1 MTRSEQWRLVL
12 TLSGG
17 LAPLA
22 ALLGLIPG
30 YFLGDGSLPAA
41 LSGALIGFLIGAGMV
56 SFQVSWGVGLI
67 ARRIREAPFL
77 VVLLTKSL
85 AWLVIIFFGLSVPL
99 LTIGGVPLDE
109 LATPSFVISILIS
122 FGIAATINFGFQV
135 NQLMGRGVLVGLIA
149 GRYHRPREEDRIF
162 LFIDLEGS
170 TTLAEQLGNIRYHA
184 LLRRF
189 IADIT
194 PPVIR
199 NGGEIHRYVGDQIIL
214 TWRTGRGIKNAACI
228 RAYFGMVDEMERA
241 RNYYQHEF
249 GVVPTFWAGLHR
261 GPVVAGEIGT
271 AKHEIV
277 YLGDTMNVSARIE
290 QSCRILKR
298 PCLASADLIR
308 SVTLPVEVAAEDL
321 GEVDLRG
328 VGAPVALYA
337 LSRRG

>member
-1 MTRSEQWRLVL
+1 MTRYEQWRLVL

-17 LAPLA
+17 LAPIA

-30 YFLGDGSLPAA
+30 YFVGDGSLPAA

-67 ARRIREAPFL
+67 ARRIRESPFL

-109 LATPSFVISILIS
+109 LATPSFVISTLIS
-122 FGIAATINFGFQV
+122 FGIAATINYGFQV

-199 NGGEIHRYVGDQIIL
+199 NGGEIDRYVGDQIIL
-214 TWRTGRGIKNAACI
+214 T
-228 RAYFGMVDEMERA
+228 
-241 RNYYQHEF
+241 
-249 GVVPTFWAGLHR
+249 
-261 GPVVAGEIGT
+261 
-271 AKHEIV
+271 
-277 YLGDTMNVSARIE
+277 
-290 QSCRILKR
+290 
-298 PCLASADLIR
+298 
-308 SVTLPVEVAAEDL
+308 
-321 GEVDLRG
+321 
-328 VGAPVALYA
+328 
-337 LSRRG
+337 